1 MNQNNPTTPIRA
13 SELSLTERTLI
24 ILDYFTSPEMVDFAL
39 DVLQGTLNLAG
50 DDDAA
55 CHDAIWQHWCEQF
68 EQISGVTYTH
78 DRLGAL

>member
-1 MNQNNPTTPIRA
+1 MNNSNSTPQKRA

-24 ILDYFTSPEMVDFAL
+24 ILDYFTSPDMVDFAL

-50 DDDAA
+50 EDDAA

-68 EQISGVTYTH
+68 EQISGVKYTF
-78 DRLGAL
+78 DRMGVL